1 VGFFNSHGIYSIKYI
16 TMRAPLNEEINR
28 IKSMMLIKEDV
39 SGLEFEETNQDLV
52 DMGENPV
59 TPEEA
64 EALVNCTDDD
74 VQDVPAE
81 HQSTL
86 QKVKSAI
93 NSTNDREVLKNAFKQ
108 VRSLMKSKKNVQQ
121 EQAAAIAATT
131 VLGVPI
137 GTAALMF
144 VGALILLSI
153 IGRLL
158 TGPREPRER
167 RRGSCRAEDRRFK
180 RMMNKT
186 YY

>member
-1 VGFFNSHGIYSIKYI
+1 MKKALI
-16 TMRAPLNEEINR
+16 EEISR
-28 IKSMMLIKEDV
+28 MKSIMLIKEDV
-39 SGLEFEETNQDLV
+39 SDLEFEQTNQDLV
-52 DMGENPV
+52 DMGENPI

-64 EALVNCTDDD
+64 QALVACPDEEE
-74 VQDVPAE
+74 QDVPAE

-86 QKVKSAI
+86 QKIKSAI
-93 NSTNDREVLKNAFKQ
+93 NSTNDREALKKAFKQ
-108 VRSLMKSKKNVQQ
+108 VRTAMKSKKDVQQ
-121 EQAAAIAATT
+121 EQSSIFAGQM

>member
-1 VGFFNSHGIYSIKYI
+1 
-16 TMRAPLNEEINR
+16 MRAPLNEEISR

-64 EALVNCTDDD
+64 EALVNCPDDD

-81 HQSTL
+81 YQSTL

-93 NSTNDREVLKNAFKQ
+93 NSTNDREALKNAFKQ

-121 EQAAAIAATT
+121 EQASALAATT
-131 VLGVPI
+131 VLGVSV
-137 GTAALMF
+137 GTLALMF
-144 VGALILLSI
+144 VGGIILLSI

-158 TGPREPRER
+158 TGPRERQPRER
-167 RRGSCRAEDRRFK
+167 ARNCRAEDRRFK

>member
-1 VGFFNSHGIYSIKYI
+1 
-16 TMRAPLNEEINR
+16 MRKKLNEEISR
-28 IKSMMLIKEDV
+28 MKTIMLIKEDV
-39 SGLEFEETNQDLV
+39 SDLEFEETNQDLV
-52 DMGENPV
+52 DMGETPI

-64 EALVNCTDDD
+64 EALVACPNEEE
-74 VQDVPAE
+74 QDVPAE
-81 HQSTL
+81 YQPTL
-86 QKVKSAI
+86 QKIKSAI
-93 NSTNDREVLKNAFKQ
+93 NSTNDREALKKAFKQ
-108 VRSLMKSKKNVQQ
+108 VRSMMKSKKDVQQ
-121 EQAAAIAATT
+121 EQASIFAGQM

-137 GTAALMF
+137 ATAGLMF
-144 VGALILLSI
+144 LGAIILLSI

>member
-1 VGFFNSHGIYSIKYI
+1 
-16 TMRAPLNEEINR
+16 MRKKLNEEISR
-28 IKSMMLIKEDV
+28 MKTIMLIKEDV
-39 SGLEFEETNQDLV
+39 SDLEFEETNQDLV
-52 DMGENPV
+52 DMGETPI

-64 EALVNCTDDD
+64 EALVACPDEEE
-74 VQDVPAE
+74 QDVPAE
-81 HQSTL
+81 YQPTL
-86 QKVKSAI
+86 QKIKSAI
-93 NSTNDREVLKNAFKQ
+93 NSTNDREALKKAFKQ
-108 VRSLMKSKKNVQQ
+108 VRSMMKSKKDVQQ
-121 EQAAAIAATT
+121 EQASIFAGQM

-137 GTAALMF
+137 ATAGLMF
-144 VGALILLSI
+144 IGALILLSI

>member
-1 VGFFNSHGIYSIKYI
+1 MKKAL
-16 TMRAPLNEEINR
+16 TEEINR
-28 IKSMMLIKEDV
+28 MKSIMLIKEDV
-39 SGLEFEETNQDLV
+39 SDLEFEETNQDLV
-52 DMGENPV
+52 DMGENPI

-64 EALVNCTDDD
+64 QALVACPDEEE
-74 VQDVPAE
+74 QDVPAE

-86 QKVKSAI
+86 QKIKSAI
-93 NSTNDREVLKNAFKQ
+93 NSTNDREVLKKAFKQ
-108 VRSLMKSKKNVQQ
+108 VRTAMKSNKDVQK
-121 EQAAAIAATT
+121 EQASIFAGQM

-144 VGALILLSI
+144 VGAIILLSI

-158 TGPREPRER
+158 TGPRERFPREQKR
-167 RRGSCRAEDRRFK
+167 RNCRAEDRRFK